1 MITKL
6 RCPARASDAG
16 KNDRAA
22 MENRQ
27 HGSFFN
33 LSSHSLKD
41 VMLPEFSQFVLYD
54 IFPSNDLN
62 TIFRAH
68 V

>member
-1 MITKL
+1 
-6 RCPARASDAG
+6 
-16 KNDRAA
+16 

-41 VMLPEFSQFVLYD
+41 VLLPAFSQFVLYD

>member
-27 HGSFFN
+27 HGSCFN
-33 LSSHSLKD
+33 LISHSLKE
-41 VMLPEFSQFVLYD
+41 VLLPEFSQFGKYD
-54 IFPSNDLN
+54 IFHPM
-62 TIFRAH
+62 I
-68 V
+68 